1 MAIQG
6 VLRLGEAAIRV
17 TDMEAALRHHD
28 RASAF
33 TGRYETSRV
42 ACI

>member
-17 TDMEAALRHHD
+17 TDMEAALRHYDQRLGLHQ
-28 RASAF
+28 
-33 TGRYETSRV
+33 TLGTIRV